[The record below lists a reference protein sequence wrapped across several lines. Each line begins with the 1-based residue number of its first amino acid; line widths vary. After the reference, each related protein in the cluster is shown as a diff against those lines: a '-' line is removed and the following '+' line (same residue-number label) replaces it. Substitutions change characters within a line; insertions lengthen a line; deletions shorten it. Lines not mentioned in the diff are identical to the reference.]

1 MGVGSLEHRH
11 RHHAKCRRRIHDHDV
26 IIIDDVFNRL
36 CDHIDDVEALILRE
50 IACNLVFEI
59 VQLQIGRDQIQAV
72 EVRLPDDL
80 PNAEQLRVMEMPVK
94 SIVLAKIHVGPI
106 AKHHGRASL
115 AVAVNEKHAIRS
127 EEHTYELQSL
137 MSTSYAV

>member
-1 MGVGSLEHRH
+1 MQSQ
-11 RHHAKCRRRIHDHDV
+11 
-26 IIIDDVFNRL
+26 
-36 CDHIDDVEALILRE
+36 
-50 IACNLVFEI
+50 AC
-59 VQLQIGRDQIQAV
+59 

-115 AVAVNEKHAIRS
+115 AVAVNEKHAISPNCKVLSRVQRQGRLRS
-127 EEHTYELQSL
+127 VEHTSELQSL
-137 MSTSYAV
+137 MRIPSADFSL